1 MPAHAAVVDVSANTF
16 QSEVIDRSS
25 VLPVVVDFWAEWC
38 GPCRRLGPV
47 LEKLAHES
55 NGAFV
60 LAKIDTDAEQGLAR
74 QFSIQGIPAVKAF
87 VGGEVVAEFTGV
99 QGERWLKE
107 WLTGLA
113 PSNAS
118 AFADAAA
125 EALAEGDLDDAQAQV
140 QAALG
145 ADPTHGRALVVAA
158 ELSVLQGEF
167 AIATDALSRL
177 SSRARDRFATDI
189 TRIEAR
195 IQSGGRSAEDWQAAL
210 ARRPDDMDVQWATAH
225 ALAAEGDPEGA
236 LKLLLSIVRTDRSY
250 NEDGA
255 REAMLALFQEVGDRS
270 PLARKYRRKL
280 EMTLF

>member
-1 MPAHAAVVDVSANTF
+1 MSAHPAVVDVTADTF
-16 QSEVIDRSS
+16 QSEVIERSRA
-25 VLPVVVDFWAEWC
+25 LPVVVDFWAEWC

-47 LEKLAHES
+47 LERLAQDGCGS
-55 NGAFV
+55 FV
-60 LAKIDTDAEQGLAR
+60 LAKVDTDAEQVLAG
-74 QFSIQGIPAVKAF
+74 QFSIRGIPAVKAF

-99 QGERWLKE
+99 QGEGWLRE
-107 WLTGLA
+107 WLAGLV
-113 PSNAS
+113 PSDAA

-145 ADPTHGRALVVAA
+145 ADATHARALVVAA
-158 ELSVLQGEF
+158 EVSVMQGEF

-177 SSRARDRFATDI
+177 SSRDRDRYAADI

-210 ARRPDDMDVQWATAH
+210 ARHPEDLDIQWGAAH

-236 LKLLLSIVRTDRSY
+236 LKLLLAIVRTDRGY

-255 REAMLALFQEVGDRS
+255 RKAMLALFQELGDRT
-270 PLARKYRRKL
+270 PLSRKYRRKL